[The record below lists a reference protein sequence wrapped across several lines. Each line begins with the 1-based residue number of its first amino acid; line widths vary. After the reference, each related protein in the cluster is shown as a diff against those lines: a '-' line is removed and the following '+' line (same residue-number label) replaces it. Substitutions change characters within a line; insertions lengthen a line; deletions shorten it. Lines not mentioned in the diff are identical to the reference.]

1 MKEIIIIS
9 DSKQNK
15 SSGVFYACTS
25 SQQQTQGSLTSKIS
39 MDLVLLSLIWKQALF
54 FSFKKFFFGS
64 TGVYT

>member
-39 MDLVLLSLIWKQALF
+39 MDLVLLSLI
-54 FSFKKFFFGS
+54 
-64 TGVYT
+64 